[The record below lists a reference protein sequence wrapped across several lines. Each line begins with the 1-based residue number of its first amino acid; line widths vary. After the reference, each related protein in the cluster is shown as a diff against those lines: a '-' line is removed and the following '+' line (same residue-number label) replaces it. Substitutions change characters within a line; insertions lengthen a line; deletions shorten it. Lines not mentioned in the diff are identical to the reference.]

1 MNKLNFPSYTFR
13 LKKSGNRTLIFDQL
27 RRKYVSLFPEELV
40 RQNMVKFLIRER
52 NFPSSLMAN
61 EVEIVFGEMR
71 RRCDTVVYDSSL
83 RPILIIEYKAP
94 TVEIT
99 RQTFDQIAVYN
110 TKLNV
115 RFLLISN
122 GLTHCFCVVDQEKNQ
137 LSFLRDIP
145 RYEDLFLDTKKEV

>member
-1 MNKLNFPSYTFR
+1 
-13 LKKSGNRTLIFDQL
+13 
-27 RRKYVSLFPEELV
+27 
-40 RQNMVKFLIRER
+40 
-52 NFPSSLMAN
+52 MAN